1 MDNFQ
6 ALILGLVEGLTEY
19 LPVSSTGHLLLAQ
32 RLMGIDS
39 STASDAFA
47 ICIQAGAILAVL
59 GIYRQRVAQMVMG
72 AVGRNE
78 AGQRLL
84 INLLSAFVPAAV
96 LGLLLEKPIKKY
108 LFGGDEWGLWPVVAA
123 WFAGGMAILVVSL
136 ARRRRGTSPT
146 TGFDLEH
153 LTVRM
158 ALIVGLAQCIA
169 MWPGVS
175 RSLITIVGGV
185 LVGLSLPA
193 AVELSF
199 LLGVITLTAATAYDA
214 LKHGPEMLATYGA
227 TPLLIGF
234 GAAWLSAVLA
244 VKWMVGYL
252 KSHGME
258 IFGWY
263 RVALALSLPRGFSGP
278 RPDHG
283 PHHSRPSIRHP
294 LRGRAHRSERG
305 ANPDRRHRGHPRPA
319 GSHRILQALPLVALV
334 RRHRP
339 VPPRL
344 PLSRSRRRSRR
355 RGCHRF
361 RLAGNRRQCNQ
372 RPLLRWRASQE
383 FGVHHVEIRLD
394 GDMRMRFPVPVVR
407 INQAPPGS
415 PPPPFQSP
423 ATG

>member
-1 MDNFQ
+1 VDNFQ

-32 RLMGIDS
+32 RLMGIES

-59 GIYRQRVAQMVMG
+59 GLYRQRVAQMMMG
-72 AVGRNE
+72 AVGRNK

-84 INLLSAFVPAAV
+84 INLLSAFIPAAV
-96 LGLLLEKPIKKY
+96 LGLLLEKPIKRY

-123 WFAGGMAILVVSL
+123 WFVGGLAILLVSL
-136 ARRRRGTSPT
+136 ARRRRGTSTT
-146 TGFDLEH
+146 TGFDLEQ
-153 LTVRM
+153 LTIRM

-252 KSHGME
+252 KTHGME

-263 RVALALSLPRGFSGP
+263 RVALAVVVAAWLLW
-278 RPDHG
+278 
-283 PHHSRPSIRHP
+283 PS
-294 LRGRAHRSERG
+294 
-305 ANPDRRHRGHPRPA
+305 
-319 GSHRILQALPLVALV
+319 
-334 RRHRP
+334 
-339 VPPRL
+339 
-344 PLSRSRRRSRR
+344 
-355 RGCHRF
+355 
-361 RLAGNRRQCNQ
+361 
-372 RPLLRWRASQE
+372 
-383 FGVHHVEIRLD
+383 
-394 GDMRMRFPVPVVR
+394 
-407 INQAPPGS
+407 
-415 PPPPFQSP
+415 
-423 ATG
+423 T

>member
-263 RVALALSLPRGFSGP
+263 RVALAFVVAGWLLW
-278 RPDHG
+278 
-283 PHHSRPSIRHP
+283 PS
-294 LRGRAHRSERG
+294 
-305 ANPDRRHRGHPRPA
+305 
-319 GSHRILQALPLVALV
+319 
-334 RRHRP
+334 
-339 VPPRL
+339 
-344 PLSRSRRRSRR
+344 
-355 RGCHRF
+355 
-361 RLAGNRRQCNQ
+361 
-372 RPLLRWRASQE
+372 
-383 FGVHHVEIRLD
+383 
-394 GDMRMRFPVPVVR
+394 
-407 INQAPPGS
+407 
-415 PPPPFQSP
+415 
-423 ATG
+423 T

>member
-1 MDNFQ
+1 VDNFQ
-6 ALILGLVEGLTEY
+6 AFILGLVEGLTEY

-32 RLMGIDS
+32 RLMGIES

-78 AGQRLL
+78 IGQRLL
-84 INLLSAFVPAAV
+84 INLVSAFVPAAI

-108 LFGGDEWGLWPVVAA
+108 LFGGDAWGLWPVVAA
-123 WFAGGMAILVVSL
+123 WFVGGVAILAVSL
-136 ARRRRGTSPT
+136 VRRRRGASPT
-146 TGFDLEH
+146 TGFDLEQ
-153 LTVRM
+153 LTIRM
-158 ALIVGLAQCIA
+158 ALIVGFAQCIA

-263 RVALALSLPRGFSGP
+263 RVALAFVVAAWLLW
-278 RPDHG
+278 
-283 PHHSRPSIRHP
+283 PSI
-294 LRGRAHRSERG
+294 
-305 ANPDRRHRGHPRPA
+305 
-319 GSHRILQALPLVALV
+319 
-334 RRHRP
+334 
-339 VPPRL
+339 
-344 PLSRSRRRSRR
+344 
-355 RGCHRF
+355 
-361 RLAGNRRQCNQ
+361 
-372 RPLLRWRASQE
+372 
-383 FGVHHVEIRLD
+383 
-394 GDMRMRFPVPVVR
+394 
-407 INQAPPGS
+407 
-415 PPPPFQSP
+415 
-423 ATG
+423 

>member
-1 MDNFQ
+1 VDNFQ

-32 RLMGIDS
+32 RLLGIES

-72 AVGRNE
+72 AIGRNE
-78 AGQRLL
+78 IGQRLL
-84 INLLSAFVPAAV
+84 INLVSAFVPAAI

-108 LFGGDEWGLWPVVAA
+108 LFGGDAWGLWPVVAA
-123 WFAGGMAILVVSL
+123 WFAGGVAILAVSFV
-136 ARRRRGTSPT
+136 RRRLGASPT
-146 TGFDLEH
+146 TGFDLEQ
-153 LTVRM
+153 LTIRM
-158 ALIVGLAQCIA
+158 ALIVGFAQCIA

-263 RVALALSLPRGFSGP
+263 RVALAFVVAAWLLW
-278 RPDHG
+278 
-283 PHHSRPSIRHP
+283 PSI
-294 LRGRAHRSERG
+294 
-305 ANPDRRHRGHPRPA
+305 
-319 GSHRILQALPLVALV
+319 
-334 RRHRP
+334 
-339 VPPRL
+339 
-344 PLSRSRRRSRR
+344 
-355 RGCHRF
+355 
-361 RLAGNRRQCNQ
+361 
-372 RPLLRWRASQE
+372 
-383 FGVHHVEIRLD
+383 
-394 GDMRMRFPVPVVR
+394 
-407 INQAPPGS
+407 
-415 PPPPFQSP
+415 
-423 ATG
+423 